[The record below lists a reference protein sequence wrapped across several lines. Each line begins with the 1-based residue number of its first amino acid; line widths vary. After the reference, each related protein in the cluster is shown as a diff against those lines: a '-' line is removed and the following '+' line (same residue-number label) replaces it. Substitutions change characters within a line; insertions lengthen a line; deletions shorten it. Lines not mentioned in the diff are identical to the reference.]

1 VKVEPG
7 ATLYTDALRS
17 YSGLASEYVHEVI
30 DHSEAYVRGRVH
42 TNGVENFWSLFKR
55 TIYGTHHSVEPF
67 YLDRYLDEGTY
78 RYNTYNTRKM
88 ADTARFAQTVGRVKG
103 KRITYDQLTGNGD
116 GLRQS

>member
-1 VKVEPG
+1 MKVEPG

-78 RYNTYNTRKM
+78 RYNTYNTRRWPTLP
-88 ADTARFAQTVGRVKG
+88 AS
-103 KRITYDQLTGNGD
+103 
-116 GLRQS
+116 LRPWVA